1 MIVSVEENIS
11 VVNAS
16 NRKQEKRVREEL
28 LVFLNRGQETIWHAL
43 FSNKNV
49 PEILQCKNLNI
60 HSQKH
65 KAISAAVENTALS
78 QNVTMTQIYRTIN
91 TITSVVF
98 I

>member
-1 MIVSVEENIS
+1 MPATQS
-11 VVNAS
+11 
-16 NRKQEKRVREEL
+16 KKKRVREEL
-28 LVFLNRGQETIWHAL
+28 LVFLNRGQETVWHAL

-49 PEILQCKNLNI
+49 PEILQYKNLNI

-78 QNVTMTQIYRTIN
+78 QNVNMTQIYRTIN